1 MCNASFSGL
10 VMPCYYYKLTV
21 NFPTL
26 KSLFFQLWFNLFASK
41 GQLNASQQVT
51 LTILLIALS
60 FEEVRFIIV
69 GLRILFILGT
79 VQMLQDDAHYTFLPP
94 GNQWVFCVQINF
106 YWAITFNPRCNS
118 PAQLNNFLFYTGE
131 AGITSNY
138 LFEWQ
143 KTFFSSQREMNVCKE
158 GREVYQM
165 RKVIFFLS
173 PIYILWYNLVGGH
186 SLSGGTEQTEWIIF
200 EIIYRFF
207 RQNGSFRPLAS
218 PSWSRAHRQ

>member
-1 MCNASFSGL
+1 MCNVKCNAWFSGL
-10 VMPCYYYKLTV
+10 VMPCYYKLTV

-41 GQLNASQQVT
+41 GQLNASQRVT
-51 LTILLIALS
+51 LTLLLIALS

-94 GNQWVFCVQINF
+94 GNQWVFWVQINF
-106 YWAITFNPRCNS
+106 YRAITFNPRCNF

-138 LFEWQ
+138 LSEWQ

-165 RKVIFFLS
+165 RKVIFFLVQFTFYDTIWLEDTVS
-173 PIYILWYNLVGGH
+173 QAER
-186 SLSGGTEQTEWIIF
+186 SKQSE
-200 EIIYRFF
+200 
-207 RQNGSFRPLAS
+207 
-218 PSWSRAHRQ
+218 